1 MSNSILYRANFGHT
15 KLIGA
20 NLSYANLSVAWMSGA
35 DLTDADL
42 QRTNLGGTVFSSVIA
57 KNTKFDG
64 ADLRYNDY
72 VKDLCLAGAD
82 INGAITIG
90 SCD

>member
-1 MSNSILYRANFGHT
+1 MAR
-15 KLIGA
+15 
-20 NLSYANLSVAWMSGA
+20 VVGA

-42 QRTNLGGTVFSSVIA
+42 QNKNLGGTVFRSVIV

-82 INGAITIG
+82 INGAAHYG